1 MTNKLR
7 YFVANWKM
15 YGDLKSLK
23 SINKVIKFAKSNK
36 NKRFK
41 LIYCPPYTLLSAFCA
56 KLQNSPLSVGAQNC
70 HEEIDYGAF
79 TGNVNAKMI
88 KNLGA
93 KYIILGHSE
102 NSANGDTDIT
112 INKKI
117 NSALKQKL
125 TVIFCIGETLEQR
138 QAGKTE
144 VVLRIQLEQGL
155 TGVSSLRDVVIAYEP
170 VWAIGTGEV
179 ATPEQAQE
187 VHADL
192 RSLIENSYNQEV
204 GSAVRIQYGGSV
216 NPSNAA
222 ELLAQPDIDGA
233 LVGGAAL
240 DVESFNGIIQQVP
253 G

>member
-7 YFVANWKM
+7 YFIANWKM

-41 LIYCPPYTLLSAFCA
+41 VIYCPPYTLLSAFCA

-102 NSANGDTDIT
+102 NRANGDTDIT

-125 TVIFCIGETLEQR
+125 TVIFCIGETFAQKKR
-138 QAGKTE
+138 TKSNPHRPHIDYKSFQINTH
-144 VVLRIQLEQGL
+144 RHQ
-155 TGVSSLRDVVIAYEP
+155 VI
-170 VWAIGTGEV
+170 
-179 ATPEQAQE
+179 
-187 VHADL
+187 
-192 RSLIENSYNQEV
+192 YNQTKTMP
-204 GSAVRIQYGGSV
+204 
-216 NPSNAA
+216 NK
-222 ELLAQPDIDGA
+222 L
-233 LVGGAAL
+233 
-240 DVESFNGIIQQVP
+240 ESHEMPQQNCFLQ
-253 G
+253 

>member
-7 YFVANWKM
+7 YFIANWKM

-56 KLQNSPLSVGAQNC
+56 KLQNSPLLVGAQNC

-102 NSANGDTDIT
+102 NRANGDTDII

-125 TVIFCIGETLEQR
+125 TVIFCIGETLSQKKRKETSKIIRKQI
-138 QAGKTE
+138 T
-144 VVLRIQLEQGL
+144 QGL
-155 TGVSSLRDVVIAYEP
+155 KGFKKNSRIIIAYEP
-170 VWAIGTGEV
+170 VWSIGTGIIPKNYEL
-179 ATPEQAQE
+179 EKN
-187 VHADL
+187 
-192 RSLIENSYNQEV
+192 IKFINSVILKNTKLKKV
-204 GSAVRIQYGGSV
+204 KILYGGSV
-216 NPSNAA
+216 NPKNIKN
-222 ELLAQPDIDGA
+222 LNTIQMLDGY
-233 LVGGAAL
+233 LIG
-240 DVESFNGIIQQVP
+240 
-253 G
+253 